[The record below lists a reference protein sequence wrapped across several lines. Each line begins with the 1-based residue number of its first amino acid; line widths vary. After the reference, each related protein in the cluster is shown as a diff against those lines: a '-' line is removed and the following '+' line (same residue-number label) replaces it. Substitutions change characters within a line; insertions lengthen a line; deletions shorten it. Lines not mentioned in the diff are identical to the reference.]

1 MKVGKETATFYF
13 KKKVFVNY
21 SLVIFIARNNVGLM
35 VAT

>member
-13 KKKVFVNY
+13 KKKVLVNY